1 MYDKLVA
8 EVDNTDTSDSVLK
21 TKYNADKKELKKK
34 IPNVTDYVK
43 KAKLTEFKNK
53 IPDVSSL
60 VTKAALTTVEN
71 KIPDVSNLVKK
82 TNYNTKVTDIES
94 KLNNHNQD
102 KYIRTP
108 KFNTLAADVF
118 NTRLAQANVVVKT
131 DFDNTVSSLDNE
143 IATNK
148 TKNKSIENEIKKLK
162 TLDLSFFIGKSHF
175 EEDGSQNYLVFQPI
189 KRYIK
194 LKVNN
199 KLYISSWNLKD
210 YMTKLLSL
218 LLDLIIALIH

>member
-8 EVDNTDTSDSVLK
+8 KVDNIDTSDSVLK
-21 TKYNADKKELKKK
+21 INYNVDKKELKNK
-34 IPNVTDYVK
+34 ILNLTDFVK

-60 VTKAALTTVEN
+60 ATKAVLTTVEN

-82 TNYNTKVTDIES
+82 TDYNTKVTDIES
-94 KLNNHNQD
+94 KLNNHNHN
-102 KYIRTP
+102 KYITTS
-108 KFNTLAADVF
+108 KFSTLAADVF

-131 DFDNTVSSLDNE
+131 DFDNTVSSFDNK

-148 TKNKSIENEIKKLK
+148 TKNEFIENEIKKLK
-162 TLDLSFFIGKSHF
+162 TLDLRFFIGKSHF

-194 LKVNN
+194 LIANN

-210 YMTKLLSL
+210 YLTKLLSFL
-218 LLDLIIALIH
+218 LHLIIALLH